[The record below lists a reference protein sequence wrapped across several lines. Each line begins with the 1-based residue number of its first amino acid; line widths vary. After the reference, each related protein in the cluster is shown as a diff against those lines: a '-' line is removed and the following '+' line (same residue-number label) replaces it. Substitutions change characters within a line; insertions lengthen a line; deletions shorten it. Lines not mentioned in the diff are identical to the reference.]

1 MAILATERVLTLDYW
16 KFAYDLVE
24 GDVVFDRHGQPAT
37 IKLIQQYR
45 AQNCYEVQLIDGLTI
60 AGDSNLKLPLEN
72 RKYRNRVREYKGKLQ
87 FRRPLSLT
95 PISQL
100 ADAPLTKDR
109 GRFEYSIPTAGALQ
123 LPHKDLPVPPFVFGY
138 WFFNHHKDG
147 KITTVPDTDEQV
159 QEKFKDA
166 GYKLTKSW
174 NLPNGRE
181 SFIVNPSIKTHLLPI
196 IPTSIPNNY
205 LLASAEQRL
214 ELLSGIM
221 YSKRSLYNQKLDRFR
236 ITSKNKLLMKQVQY
250 LAESLGCRTKLEYR
264 EDYKEYTL
272 LVKTKLK
279 LLEYQTPKPLKV
291 RQATRLITDVY
302 EIKSQGCVHIE
313 TDSPDGSFLVGEG
326 FIACH

>member
-24 GDVVFDRHGQPAT
+24 GDVVFDRLGNPVT

-45 AQNCYEVQLIDGLTI
+45 SKRCFEVQLIDGLTI
-60 AGDSNLKLPLEN
+60 AGDENLRLPLEN
-72 RKYRNRVREYKGKLQ
+72 KKYRDRANLHQGKYK
-87 FRRPLSLT
+87 FRRPLSVT
-95 PISQL
+95 PICEL
-100 ADAPLTKDR
+100 ADGPLTKDR
-109 GRFEYSIPTAGALQ
+109 NRFEYSIPTTGALQ

-138 WFFNHHKDG
+138 WFFNHRKDG
-147 KITTVPDTDEQV
+147 KVTTTTETNEQV
-159 QEKFKDA
+159 QERFKDA
-166 GYKLTKSW
+166 GYKLTESW
-174 NLPNGRE
+174 NLPNGRT
-181 SFIVNPSIKTHLLPI
+181 SFTINPSIKTHLLPN

-205 LLASAEQRL
+205 LLSSAEQRL

-221 YSKRSLYNQKLDRFR
+221 HSKRSLYNQKFDRFR
-236 ITSKNKLLMKQVQY
+236 ITSKKKLLMKQVQY

-272 LVKTKLK
+272 IIKTKLK
-279 LLEYQTPKPLKV
+279 LIEFQTPKPIKV

-302 EIKSQGCVHIE
+302 EIQSQGCVHIE
-313 TDSPDGSFLVGEG
+313 TDGEDGSFLVGEG